1 MLDFLETR
9 NTKSFIVLHQGKIV
23 IEAYFNNHFASSA
36 WYWASAGKTL
46 TATLSGIAQ
55 DENLI
60 NINAKVSDYLGEG

>member
-1 MLDFLETR
+1 M
-9 NTKSFIVLHQGKIV
+9 HQGKIV